1 MRARGRFILLSAGE
15 LGDQKSVEEIVDEM
29 RQHYLPGVIEIPAA
43 VGEIVRLQNKGYQL
57 VVNH

>member
-1 MRARGRFILLSAGE
+1 
-15 LGDQKSVEEIVDEM
+15 VEEIVAEF

-43 VGEIVRLQNKGYQL
+43 VGELVRLQNKGYRL